1 MNAKRLMAVILAL
14 LMVFAFAACGGEET
28 APDEDTVQ
36 QENGEVQQPE
46 ETEDTAYVEMA
57 FGDITITVPDIFQ
70 EPQENQGFYGAAGPD
85 SSITVSGAMPIDIQP
100 EDWTEDLVAASLES
114 MYGATYSDLT
124 LAGFQGDVD
133 MNGTPAVWFAFYGTN
148 SKGVERFVQNVYLF
162 DVDNGVEYFVNFVQ
176 SAENDV
182 FTQDMNDTIINSI
195 TLY

>member
-1 MNAKRLMAVILAL
+1 
-14 LMVFAFAACGGEET
+14 
-28 APDEDTVQ
+28 
-36 QENGEVQQPE
+36 
-46 ETEDTAYVEMA
+46 
-57 FGDITITVPDIFQ
+57 
-70 EPQENQGFYGAAGPD
+70 
-85 SSITVSGAMPIDIQP
+85 
-100 EDWTEDLVAASLES
+100 
-114 MYGATYSDLT
+114 
-124 LAGFQGDVD
+124 